1 MGAVFNRL
9 LEAGFNRLLEAV
21 FNRLLEAV
29 SNRLLAAV
37 TNRFVKPSVFEQ
49 SRPTKKLYKTYGK
62 AMKS

>member
-37 TNRFVKPSVFEQ
+37 TNRFVKPSVFENKVDRQ
-49 SRPTKKLYKTYGK
+49 KSYTRLMEKL
-62 AMKS
+62 